1 MRLKDL
7 NLEQQLIFCDKY
19 IITPNELL
27 LLEIILLAQEGEQPE
42 IVYNYFNA
50 NVDARGLTRP
60 MLERLQAVGIIN
72 KTYKIPQKGERLNIY
87 DIPINKNVVKDF
99 FKCSFEMGKE
109 LFENYP
115 MFGLINGEPVGI
127 RSVSKK
133 FDSLEDFYRYYGKS
147 ISWKPDKH
155 KYIMELV
162 SWAKDNNLL
171 VTTLANFV
179 IDHKWE
185 ELEALRNGEIA
196 NIDFNAVKQL

>member
-1 MRLKDL
+1 MKDL

-72 KTYKIPQKGERLNIY
+72 KTYKIPQKGERLNIH

-147 ISWKPDKH
+147 ISWKPEKH
-155 KYIMELV
+155 EYIMELV

>member
-1 MRLKDL
+1 MKDL
-7 NLEQQLIFCDKY
+7 NLEQQLIFCEKY
-19 IITPNELL
+19 SINPSELL
-27 LLEIILLAQEGEQPE
+27 LLEILLLAQEGEQPE
-42 IVYNYFNA
+42 IVNTYFTSRMC
-50 NVDARGLTRP
+50 ARGNTRE
-60 MLERLQAVGIIN
+60 LLSGLQNAGVIT
-72 KTYKIPQKGERLNIY
+72 KAYKIPEKGSAFNPL
-87 DIPINKNVVKDF
+87 DVPINKNLVKDF

-162 SWAKDNNLL
+162 SWAKDHNLL

>member
-1 MRLKDL
+1 MKDL

-147 ISWKPDKH
+147 ISWKPEKH
-155 KYIMELV
+155 EYIMELV
-162 SWAKDNNLL
+162 SWAKDHNLL

>member
-1 MRLKDL
+1 MKDL
-7 NLEQQLIFCDKY
+7 NLEQQLIFCEKY
-19 IITPNELL
+19 SINPSELL
-27 LLEIILLAQEGEQPE
+27 LLEILLLAQEGEQPE
-42 IVYNYFNA
+42 IVNNYFTSRMC
-50 NVDARGLTRP
+50 ARGNTRE
-60 MLERLQAVGIIN
+60 LLSGLQNAGVIT
-72 KTYKIPQKGERLNIY
+72 KAYKIPEKGSAFNPL
-87 DIPINKNVVKDF
+87 DVPINKNLVKDF

-155 KYIMELV
+155 EYIMELV

>member
-1 MRLKDL
+1 LKDL

-147 ISWKPDKH
+147 ISWKPEKH

>member
-1 MRLKDL
+1 MKDL
-7 NLEQQLIFCDKY
+7 NLEQQIIFCDKY

-162 SWAKDNNLL
+162 SWAKDHNLL

>member
-1 MRLKDL
+1 MKDL

-147 ISWKPDKH
+147 ISWKPEKH
-155 KYIMELV
+155 EYIMELV
-162 SWAKDNNLL
+162 EWAKDHNLL

>member
-1 MRLKDL
+1 LKGF
-7 NLEQQLIFCDKY
+7 NLEQQLTFCEKY
-19 IITPNELL
+19 SINPNELL
-27 LLEIILLAQEGEQPE
+27 LLEILLLAQEDDYPE
-42 IVYNYFNA
+42 IVNNYFTSRMC
-50 NVDARGLTRP
+50 ARGNTRE
-60 MLERLQAVGIIN
+60 LLSGLQDAGVIT
-72 KTYKIPQKGERLNIY
+72 KAYKIPEKGSTFNPL
-87 DIPINKNVVKDF
+87 DVPINKNLVKDF

-147 ISWKPDKH
+147 ISWKPEKH
-155 KYIMELV
+155 EYIMELV
-162 SWAKDNNLL
+162 NWAKNNNLL

>member
-1 MRLKDL
+1 MKDL

-147 ISWKPDKH
+147 ISWKPEKH
-155 KYIMELV
+155 EYIMELV

>member
-1 MRLKDL
+1 MCARG
-7 NLEQQLIFCDKY
+7 N
-19 IITPNELL
+19 TRELL
-27 LLEIILLAQEGEQPE
+27 SGLQ
-42 IVYNYFNA
+42 
-50 NVDARGLTRP
+50 DAGVITK
-60 MLERLQAVGIIN
+60 A
-72 KTYKIPQKGERLNIY
+72 YKIPEKGSAFNPL
-87 DIPINKNVVKDF
+87 DVPINKNLVKDF

-147 ISWKPDKH
+147 ISWKPEKH
-155 KYIMELV
+155 EYIMELV

>member
-1 MRLKDL
+1 MKDL
-7 NLEQQLIFCDKY
+7 NLEQQLIFCEKY
-19 IITPNELL
+19 SINPSELL
-27 LLEIILLAQEGEQPE
+27 LLEILLLAQEGEQPE
-42 IVYNYFNA
+42 IVNTYFTSRMC
-50 NVDARGLTRP
+50 ARGNTRE
-60 MLERLQAVGIIN
+60 LLSGLQNAGVIT
-72 KTYKIPQKGERLNIY
+72 KAYKIPEKGSAFNPL
-87 DIPINKNVVKDF
+87 DVPINKNLVKDF

-147 ISWKPDKH
+147 ISWKPEKH
-155 KYIMELV
+155 AYIMELIE
-162 SWAKDNNLL
+162 WAKEKNLI
-171 VTTLANFV
+171 VATLCNFV

>member
-1 MRLKDL
+1 MKDL

-50 NVDARGLTRP
+50 NIDARGLTRP
-60 MLERLQAVGIIN
+60 MLERLQVVGIIN

-115 MFGLINGEPVGI
+115 MFGIINGEPVGI

-162 SWAKDNNLL
+162 SWAKDHNLL

>member
-1 MRLKDL
+1 MKDL
-7 NLEQQLIFCDKY
+7 NLEQQLLFCEKY
-19 IITPNELL
+19 SINPSELL
-27 LLEIILLAQEGEQPE
+27 LLEILLLAQEGEQPE
-42 IVYNYFNA
+42 IVNTYFTSRMC
-50 NVDARGLTRP
+50 ARGNTRE
-60 MLERLQAVGIIN
+60 LLSGLQNAGVIT
-72 KTYKIPQKGERLNIY
+72 KAYKIPEKGSAFNPL
-87 DIPINKNVVKDF
+87 DVPINKNLVKDF

-147 ISWKPDKH
+147 ISWKPEKH
-155 KYIMELV
+155 EYIMELV
-162 SWAKDNNLL
+162 SWAKDHNLL
-171 VTTLANFV
+171 VTTLANFG

>member
-1 MRLKDL
+1 MKDL
-7 NLEQQLIFCDKY
+7 NLEQQLLFCEKY
-19 IITPNELL
+19 SINPSELL
-27 LLEIILLAQEGEQPE
+27 LLEILLLAQEGEQPE
-42 IVYNYFNA
+42 IVNTYFTSRMC
-50 NVDARGLTRP
+50 ARGNTRE
-60 MLERLQAVGIIN
+60 LLSGLQDAGVIT
-72 KTYKIPQKGERLNIY
+72 KAYKIPEKGSAFNPL
-87 DIPINKNVVKDF
+87 DVPINKNLVKDF

-155 KYIMELV
+155 DYIMELV
-162 SWAKDNNLL
+162 NWAKNNNLL

>member
-1 MRLKDL
+1 LKDL

-155 KYIMELV
+155 EYIMELV

-196 NIDFNAVKQL
+196 NIDFNAVKLL

>member
-1 MRLKDL
+1 LKDL
-7 NLEQQLIFCDKY
+7 NLEQQLIFCEKY
-19 IITPNELL
+19 SINPSELL
-27 LLEIILLAQEGEQPE
+27 LLEILLLAQEGEQPE
-42 IVYNYFNA
+42 IVNTYFTSRMC
-50 NVDARGLTRP
+50 ARGNTRE
-60 MLERLQAVGIIN
+60 LLSGLQDAGVIT
-72 KTYKIPQKGERLNIY
+72 KAYKIPEKGSAFNPL
-87 DIPINKNVVKDF
+87 DVPINKNLVKDF

-162 SWAKDNNLL
+162 SWAKDHNLL

>member
-1 MRLKDL
+1 MF
-7 NLEQQLIFCDKY
+7 I
-19 IITPNELL
+19 
-27 LLEIILLAQEGEQPE
+27 EIILIAQEDDDLE
-42 IVYNYFNA
+42 IVKKYFSTKPQVKGDIRN
-50 NVDARGLTRP
+50 
-60 MLERLQAVGIIN
+60 MLVRLQEIGIIT
-72 KTYKIPQKGERLNIY
+72 KSYKIPAQGSNLNIY
-87 DIPINKNVVKDF
+87 DISLNKNVTKDF
-99 FKCSFEMGKE
+99 YKCSFELGQE

-162 SWAKDNNLL
+162 SWAKYNNLL

>member
-1 MRLKDL
+1 LKDL
-7 NLEQQLIFCDKY
+7 NLEQQLIFCEKY
-19 IITPNELL
+19 SINPSELL
-27 LLEIILLAQEGEQPE
+27 LLEILLLAQEGEQPE
-42 IVYNYFNA
+42 IVNTYFTSRMC
-50 NVDARGLTRP
+50 ARGNTRE
-60 MLERLQAVGIIN
+60 LLSGLQDAGVIT
-72 KTYKIPQKGERLNIY
+72 KAYKIPEKGSAFNPL
-87 DIPINKNVVKDF
+87 DVPINKNLVKDF

>member
-1 MRLKDL
+1 MKDL
-7 NLEQQLIFCDKY
+7 ILEHQLIFCEKY
-19 IITPNELL
+19 SINPSELL
-27 LLEIILLAQEGEQPE
+27 LLEILLLAQEGEQPE
-42 IVYNYFNA
+42 IVNIYFTSRMC
-50 NVDARGLTRP
+50 ARGNTRE
-60 MLERLQAVGIIN
+60 LLSGLQDAGVIT
-72 KTYKIPQKGERLNIY
+72 KAYKIPEKGSAFNPL
-87 DIPINKNVVKDF
+87 DVPINKNLVKDF

-147 ISWKPDKH
+147 ISWKPEKH
-155 KYIMELV
+155 EYIMELV
-162 SWAKDNNLL
+162 EWAKDHNLL

-196 NIDFNAVKQL
+196 NIDFNAEKQL

>member
-1 MRLKDL
+1 MKDL

-87 DIPINKNVVKDF
+87 DIPINKNIVKDF

>member
-1 MRLKDL
+1 MH
-7 NLEQQLIFCDKY
+7 NIEEQLVLMERY
-19 IITPNELL
+19 RITSDELLFLTVLL
-27 LLEIILLAQEGEQPE
+27 LLQDGENDYTFISHYLSLPTDCRNGIRELLVSLQNKEII
-42 IVYNYFNA
+42 
-50 NVDARGLTRP
+50 T
-60 MLERLQAVGIIN
+60 
-72 KTYKIPQKGERLNIY
+72 KSYKIPDKGQKFVPE
-87 DIPINKNVVKDF
+87 DVTINKNFVKNF
-99 FKCSFEMGKE
+99 YRCSFDIGKE

-133 FDSLEDFYRYYGKS
+133 FDSLEDFYRYYGKT
-147 ISWKPDKH
+147 ISWKPEKH
-155 KYIMELV
+155 AYIMELV
-162 SWAKDNNLL
+162 EWAKERNLL

>member
-1 MRLKDL
+1 MKDL

-162 SWAKDNNLL
+162 SWAKDHNLL
-171 VTTLANFV
+171 VTSLANFV
-179 IDHKWE
+179 IDHKWD

>member
-1 MRLKDL
+1 MKDL

-127 RSVSKK
+127 RSVAKK

-147 ISWKPDKH
+147 ISWKPEKH
-155 KYIMELV
+155 AYIMELV
-162 SWAKDNNLL
+162 EWAKDRNLL

>member
-1 MRLKDL
+1 LKDL

-115 MFGLINGEPVGI
+115 MFGIINGEPVGI

-133 FDSLEDFYRYYGKS
+133 FDSLEDFYRYYGKT